1 MAQLTA
7 DGTLPLVLAQP
18 PHSLWGDALVRL
30 ARSKRAWG
38 AGGLVLLF
46 VLVGIG
52 ADGLAPRPYDFQSRA
67 NHGNGGGGLPLA
79 WVQTGDPQTSGKPG
93 YWLGTDDVGRDMLSR
108 TMYAARV
115 SLAAGVIPLLI
126 TLPLGILFGLAAGYF
141 GRATDTLVMRLI
153 DVLYAFPNL
162 LLFIILIGILRST
175 AVANLLGGCPPS
187 SWRSR

>member
-7 DGTLPLVLAQP
+7 DRPLPLVLAQP

-67 NHGNGGGGLPLA
+67 RANRGNGGVGLPPA
-79 WVQTGDPQTSGKPG
+79 WVQTGDPQTSGKAG
-93 YWLGTDDVGRDMLSR
+93 YWLGTDNVGRDVLSR

-115 SLAAGVIPLLI
+115 SLAAGI
-126 TLPLGILFGLAAGYF
+126 
-141 GRATDTLVMRLI
+141 
-153 DVLYAFPNL
+153 
-162 LLFIILIGILRST
+162 
-175 AVANLLGGCPPS
+175 
-187 SWRSR
+187 